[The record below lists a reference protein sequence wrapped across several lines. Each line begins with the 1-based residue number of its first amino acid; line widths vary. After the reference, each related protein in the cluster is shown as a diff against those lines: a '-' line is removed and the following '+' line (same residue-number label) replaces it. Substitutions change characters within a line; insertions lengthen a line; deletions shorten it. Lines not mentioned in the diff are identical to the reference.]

1 MPLLGIAVAML
12 LLARV
17 TATPPVAA
25 RSLQGLGYLA
35 ALLVL
40 WRNRA
45 HPWALV
51 IFVGLGL
58 NALVIGLNGGRMPVS
73 ERALV
78 GVTHLADPEA
88 AAASLDA
95 RHFIVGPNT
104 RLGQMGDVVAVSAW
118 GIGAALS
125 PGDLLM
131 ALGLAGFVQGA
142 MCGERCTAG
151 GA

>member
-1 MPLLGIAVAML
+1 M
-12 LLARV
+12 
-17 TATPPVAA
+17 TAA
-25 RSLQGLGYLA
+25 RAGWRPPGGWPRTWLA
-35 ALLVL
+35 VLAGVLVL
-40 WRNRA
+40 S
-45 HPWALV
+45 ALAMAPLAV
-51 IFVGLGL
+51 LSHLGFDSL